1 MGLFGFLKKKP
12 PAYTYKMLFSSPFN
26 YERDHQIKALAL
38 KRLADAGV
46 HVSKTNTKVTGPG
59 AISEFTGESGESI
72 VIKNDALDGRTSF
85 MTIEVKSN
93 EASAEAINAA
103 FADIKSALLDAD
115 IFFREF

>member
-1 MGLFGFLKKKP
+1 MRVF
-12 PAYTYKMLFSSPFN
+12 MLARRTQKSRTLVPYRSS
-26 YERDHQIKALAL
+26 R
-38 KRLADAGV
+38 
-46 HVSKTNTKVTGPG
+46 G
-59 AISEFTGESGESI
+59 AGESI
-72 VIKNDALDGRTSF
+72 VITNDALDGRTSF